1 MHTEASP
8 NSLNSKN
15 SVLWF
20 AFFLYAISSIASFA
34 IGLDCAIIAIH
45 WMHLYYPQAQ
55 LGLLVFIGLCAIS
68 GLVLNWILYQ
78 ADAFEALYD
87 FCLGIK
93 QHCTKTNLLL
103 LLIASLIV
111 TATVMCLV
119 VPHVAFLSTLTGIT
133 RLTACT
139 ALILSGIIVLE
150 SCMRLMTSYLIRPD
164 STSWRQCVA
173 AICSNIIP
181 LASAVCM
188 GLFTYHAY
196 AFNPVITLSMPYI
209 IIFSLAYA
217 IGTFT
222 LMRRSIAKLMISFSH
237 QPLLRKVKEYLLS
250 DPANSLASIKEHL
263 NEKHPDMSYV
273 ERNLV
278 QLLSREDLFNEVF
291 DENSNDENSK
301 KYSMDSTTQEKN
313 HPLQSWGLGVIPI
326 VLFFTTY
333 LSFGLLTATLACIC
347 TTILQIKYIHSH
359 KDRADTTQ
367 QNIILSTPFILAIL
381 GTAVCWKDGV
391 LSALGLLGIVP
402 AVATPLTYLFVGAMV
417 LAEIFFCIDLTR
429 KISIQFK
436 LPVKGEDQPT
446 QSMPQII
453 LSKFKKNRGKS
464 LCLLLVL
471 IPIGLN
477 GFANGII
484 AVSDPITYA
493 QFGLPLLILGVM
505 LSFSIMANETSG
517 LKSTALWPDKLPFSS
532 PDENQ
537 AKQNQLSPQHR
548 RIFLIISFVGPL
560 SVMAF
565 YFDQQVGVILLNTAL
580 SAAHLSTSFSI
591 PIAAV
596 VSLAALLFVGV
607 TIQSIANKYNMFEI
621 PVNLTIP
628 GNSGE
633 SDPSPSS
640 GSAPPPA
647 TPNGSDAAA
656 TRETHTVLAP

>member
-78 ADAFEALYD
+78 ADAFEALCD

-111 TATVMCLV
+111 TITVMFLV

-133 RLTACT
+133 RFAACT
-139 ALILSGIIVLE
+139 TLILSGIIVLE
-150 SCMRLMTSYLIRPD
+150 SCMRLMRSYLIPPA

-237 QPLLRKVKEYLLS
+237 QPLFTQVQAYLRTVS
-250 DPANSLASIKEHL
+250 TASLTNIKSEL
-263 NEKHPDMSYV
+263 KTKGQLKTQNDA
-273 ERNLV
+273 RNLA
-278 QLLSREDLFNEVF
+278 QLLSREDLFDEVV
-291 DENSNDENSK
+291 DEKSK
-301 KYSMDSTTQEKN
+301 QYSMNSTTQEKN
-313 HPLQSWGLGVIPI
+313 HPLKSWALGVIPI

-347 TTILQIKYIHSH
+347 TTILQIGYIYSN
-359 KDRADTTQ
+359 KERADTTQ

-391 LSALGLLGIVP
+391 LSALGLLGIAP
-402 AVATPLTYLFVGAMV
+402 AVAAPLTYLFIGAM
-417 LAEIFFCIDLTR
+417 LIAEIFFCIDLTR

-453 LSKFKKNRGKS
+453 LSKFKKTPGKS

-548 RIFLIISFVGPL
+548 RIFLIISIVGPL

-565 YFDQQVGVILLNTAL
+565 YFDQQVGVILLNAAL

-596 VSLAALLFVGV
+596 VSLAALLFVGS
-607 TIQSIANKYNMFEI
+607 TIQYIANRYNMFETPVNLKI
-621 PVNLTIP
+621 PVNP
-628 GNSGE
+628 DG

-656 TRETHTVLAP
+656 AAREADIVLAPNA